1 MISVFAR
8 SSARTPSFVA
18 LMLITGTTALSTD
31 AYIAALPQMQ
41 ADLGSSAVVAQLT
54 MTSCIAGMALGQLIT
69 GPVSD
74 ARGRRGLVIAST
86 VVFMTMSVL
95 CALSVNGWLLVAV
108 RLVQGAASGGAA
120 AVGRAIVTDTFADR
134 DAAAKF
140 GTLTAVSLVA
150 PVIGPAIGGV
160 LLTVGT
166 WRTIFWFLAGV
177 GVLMTLAAAWGL
189 PETLPPSRRHPGG
202 IRHLVLRSRMLLADS
217 EFRTPVIVQCLTVG
231 GFFIYIGGSSFVLQH
246 DLGISEQLYAVVFAV
261 NASMM
266 MASSVLFRLLVMRLG
281 PAMLRGVAVIVQT
294 LAVVA
299 LFTVTSLA
307 PDHRPSLA
315 VVWVCLSGM
324 TLGLG
329 TYLPANSSIVQL
341 VGRRFGG
348 TASALGGGLPFLV
361 GAIMTPLTGLI
372 GHQTVHAMAGAM
384 VVFFALAAIVAAVTR
399 RRSGPGLPHGGD
411 PAADRAPGPRSLI
424 A

>member
-1 MISVFAR
+1 MVSLIGR
-8 SSARTPSFVA
+8 SSARTPSFLA

-31 AYIAALPQMQ
+31 TYIAALPQMQ
-41 ADLGSSAVVAQLT
+41 ADLGTSTVVAQLT

-86 VVFMTMSVL
+86 VVFMVMSVV

-108 RLVQGAASGGAA
+108 RLVQGAAAGGGA
-120 AVGRAIVTDTFADR
+120 AVGRAIVTDTFAGR

-150 PVIGPAIGGV
+150 PVVGPAIGGA

-189 PETLPPSRRHPGG
+189 PETLPPPLRHPGG
-202 IRHLVLRSRMLLADS
+202 LRNLMLRSRLLLSDP

-246 DLGISEQLYAVVFAV
+246 GLGISEQVYTAVFAV
-261 NASMM
+261 NAGVM

-281 PAMLRGVAVIVQT
+281 PVVLRGIAVIVQT
-294 LAVVA
+294 LAVGA
-299 LFTVTSLA
+299 LFTAATVA
-307 PDHRPSLA
+307 PDHRPALP

-348 TASALGGGLPFLV
+348 TASALGGGIPFLV
-361 GAIMTPLTGLI
+361 GAAMTPLTGVI

-384 VVFFALAAIVAAVTR
+384 VVFFALAAAASGLTY
-399 RRSGPGLPHGGD
+399 RRSGRPGSAHGSGMW
-411 PAADRAPGPRSLI
+411 
-424 A
+424 

>member
-1 MISVFAR
+1 
-8 SSARTPSFVA
+8 
-18 LMLITGTTALSTD
+18 MLITGTTALSTD
-31 AYIAALPQMQ
+31 TYIAALPQMQ
-41 ADLGSSAVVAQLT
+41 ADLGTSAVTAQLT
-54 MTSCIAGMALGQLIT
+54 MTSCIAGMALGQLMT

-74 ARGRRGLVIAST
+74 ARGRRRLVIACT
-86 VVFMTMSVL
+86 VVFMAMSVL
-95 CALSVNGWLLVAV
+95 CALAANGWLLVTI

-120 AVGRAIVTDTFADR
+120 AVGRAIVTDSFAGR

-150 PVIGPAIGGV
+150 PVIGPAIGGA

-177 GVLMTLAAAWGL
+177 GVVMTVASAWGL
-189 PETLPPSRRHPGG
+189 PETLPPPRRHPGG
-202 IRHLVLRSRMLLADS
+202 IRNLVLRSRLLLADA

-246 DLGISEQLYAVVFAV
+246 GLGISEQLYTAVFAV

-266 MASSVLFRLLVMRLG
+266 MASSVLFRLLVRRFG
-281 PAMLRGVAVIVQT
+281 PEVLRAVALVVQTAGVA
-294 LAVVA
+294 A
-299 LFTVTSLA
+299 LFTVTTVA
-307 PDHRPSLA
+307 PDHHPSLPA
-315 VVWVCLSGM
+315 VWACLSGM

-348 TASALGGGLPFLV
+348 TASALGGGIPFLV
-361 GAIMTPLTGLI
+361 GATMTPLTGVI
-372 GHQTVHAMAGAM
+372 GQQTVHAMATAM
-384 VVFFALAAIVAAVTR
+384 VIFFALAAGIAAASWL
-399 RRSGPGLPHGGD
+399 RSGRPGSRVVVAQPHIGRGT
-411 PAADRAPGPRSLI
+411 DRRG
-424 A
+424 